1 MIETK
6 VVRENA
12 EFANEVI
19 EEHQCFGW
27 QVQKT
32 ESMEY
37 ANNYD
42 DVRTKTTFTGKVKGF
57 DITQHR
63 EIVSRVAITFVR
75 DTEMPKIHEF
85 RRLEQ
90 KYADLQRRRIAKEE
104 EGKRNARTRSTFNVF
119 LIFVLL
125 ACCVIMPFM
134 PLMDSKEELLIGAGV
149 LGAMIVLP
157 LILFNVSES
166 KKSKNLKREIAKIAN
181 HETEVLREAARLRA
195 TLIG

>member
-90 KYADLQRRRIAKEE
+90 KYADLQRRRMAKEE
-104 EGKRNARTRSTFNVF
+104 EGKRNARTRSTFNVVA
-119 LIFVLL
+119 IIVLL
-125 ACCVIMPFM
+125 ACCLIF
-134 PLMDSKEELLIGAGV
+134 PLMDSGKEALLIGAGV
-149 LGAMIVLP
+149 LGALIVLP

-166 KKSKNLKREIAKIAN
+166 KKWKNLKREIEKIAN